1 MQKKEKIVYRVA
13 RTRDELAQAF
23 ALVYKEYAQRG
34 YIPKGYKSK
43 MRLSLYNALPSTATF
58 VGMQGTKVVAAVTL
72 IPDTAMGIPMDKIYN
87 DELAPFRKKGLR
99 IAEVSQLSIDSKL
112 FPPGWFSMF
121 NFEKLM
127 FVFKLFKLVFDYARS
142 EDRLDELC
150 IAVNPKHQYLYKFL
164 FFKQF
169 GKLKYYG
176 SVNKAPA
183 LALHLSINKN
193 LETKS
198 QLCRKV
204 LYNIFYGSRVN
215 RNLIKNKFVLRKAD
229 LEYFF
234 VKESDLFEKATK
246 EQLDVI
252 RKYYPKEEF
261 DKIIKC

>member
-1 MQKKEKIVYRVA
+1 MPKKDEIVYRIA
-13 RTRDELAQAF
+13 RTRNELAQAF
-23 ALVYKEYAQRG
+23 SLVYKEYAQRG

-58 VGMQGTKVVAAVTL
+58 VGMLGDKVVAAVTL

-99 IAEVSQLSIDSKL
+99 IAEVSQLSIDGKL

-127 FVFKLFKLVFDYARS
+127 FVFKLFKLVFDYARF
-142 EDRLDELC
+142 EDRIDELC
-150 IAVNPKHQYLYKFL
+150 IAVNPKHQYLYKFI
-164 FFKQF
+164 FFEQF

-183 LALHLSINKN
+183 LALHLGINKD
-193 LETKS
+193 LEAKS
-198 QLCRKV
+198 RMCRKV
-204 LYNIFYGSRVN
+204 LYNIFYGGKVN
-215 RNLIKNKFVLRKAD
+215 KGPIENKFMLKKAD

-234 VKESDLFEKATK
+234 VKESDLFEKAAK
-246 EQLDVI
+246 EQLDII

-261 DKIIKC
+261 DQIIKS